1 MLVAWRALVWFS
13 QAVPR
18 HSFMTWL
25 AFKNR
30 LSTGNRM
37 RAWGITQ
44 GCILCG
50 EVNKTRDHLF
60 FACPF
65 SFTVW
70 FNTAGRLFGSV
81 ITPDWDDT
89 IASLLQTGSNRI
101 DSVLMRMAFQTVLY
115 AIWRERNTR
124 RHGEAG
130 ITVEKFT
137 RAIDK
142 QIRNRISSLRYP
154 PGHPLEDLRRRWFQL
169 SS

>member
-30 LSTGNRM
+30 LST
-37 RAWGITQ
+37 
-44 GCILCG
+44 
-50 EVNKTRDHLF
+50 
-60 FACPF
+60 
-65 SFTVW
+65 
-70 FNTAGRLFGSV
+70 AGRLFGPV

-89 IASLLQTGSNRI
+89 IASLLQTGRNRI

-142 QIRNRISSLRYP
+142 QIRNRISSLRYS